1 MLFPERGEVARP
13 EARGKGPWWAL
24 RKLGFASCCP
34 ARPFLRS
41 DAVAFVAEIRAR
53 SYDLQS
59 LLHLGL
65 GNGTALRRQSV
76 GIKIAVTTVRSARS
90 VPLVR
95 CLGQGGLCAK
105 IIGKGRPFEHMSAR
119 GPECQK
125 SERCVGQITGIRA
138 KGS

>member
-41 DAVAFVAEIRAR
+41 GAIAFVAEIRAR

-65 GNGTALRRQSV
+65 GNGTALRRRQL
-76 GIKIAVTTVRSARS
+76 ICDRKDDA
-90 VPLVR
+90 
-95 CLGQGGLCAK
+95 CAAQ
-105 IIGKGRPFEHMSAR
+105 PSLFS
-119 GPECQK
+119 Q
-125 SERCVGQITGIRA
+125 
-138 KGS
+138 